1 MDSYAIA
8 ITILACLCILV
19 VVYLIVK
26 RIKEEHFADDAC
38 TFRYTTGDSHINCL
52 NKCYKTDNCKETC
65 ESSCEEA
72 QDKNDPCVHDDGT
85 TICNINS
92 VTDIN
97 GETQAN
103 CVENCTKNTEGCTGC
118 SEFKIF
124 DPITGRYVEGTYTD
138 GNDGVAALDD
148 FKNKCDSS
156 AENRKYCNPCAKAC
170 YYCSNP
176 DKCEWLPGS
185 TRNEVNKNK
194 RRNFKKAGFTIS
206 VIPDDGKA
214 TIVWTENS
222 EDVANY
228 KIFIYKKADVNLND
242 SGQQTP
248 LTVRTETKNGGAK
261 GDHISHTIDTLV
273 NGETYS
279 INVNKVSKD
288 FGASSG
294 NGASSGDDDS
304 IKSGPVIISSNTID
318 IIPSRVTLVNFSG
331 LNRDNT
337 LKQRD
342 LLSVGLLKELT
353 GKTFDISL

>member
-1 MDSYAIA
+1 MF
-8 ITILACLCILV
+8 
-19 VVYLIVK
+19 K
-26 RIKEEHFADDAC
+26 
-38 TFRYTTGDSHINCL
+38 YTTGDSHIMCL
-52 NKCYKTDNCKETC
+52 NKCYNAENCKNTC
-65 ESSCEEA
+65 KELCQEA

-85 TICNINS
+85 TICNIKS
-92 VTDIN
+92 MEDIN
-97 GETQAN
+97 GATQAQW
-103 CVENCTKNTEGCTGC
+103 VENCTKNTEGCTGC
-118 SEFKIF
+118 KEFNIF
-124 DPITGRYVEGTYTD
+124 DPITGRYVEGEYTD
-138 GNDGVAALDD
+138 GTNGAAAIAD

-170 YYCSNP
+170 YYCSDP
-176 DKCEWLPGS
+176 TRCLWLPGS
-185 TRNEVNKNK
+185 TQDEVNKNK
-194 RRNFKKAGFTIS
+194 RDNFKKAGFTIS

-222 EDVANY
+222 EDVVGY
-228 KIFIYKKADVNLND
+228 KIFIYKKADVNLNTR
-242 SGQQTP
+242 GNQQTP
-248 LTVRTETKNGGAK
+248 LTVRTETKPGGAK
-261 GDHISHTIDTLV
+261 GVHISHTIDTLV

-294 NGASSGDDDS
+294 DGDDS

-318 IIPSRVTLVNFSG
+318 IIPSRVTLVNFSE